1 MLVFL
6 ILIPT
11 IASNSDNSQFINIYY
26 GDYDESIFEKCV
38 NIPVVAAINDTSG
51 LVGTARICLLKTNN
65 NMIVLDARTSVDQ
78 TTIESIIDAI
88 KYVEKR
94 TGVKNDY
101 FISYDLNSRFVS
113 GKSTGA
119 SIALGMITLIENKD
133 FSSFIITG
141 AINEQG
147 DLLET
152 GGLLIKIL
160 SVSKTPITNIIVAN
174 GQKSLTVYEQ
184 YNNRFLAKN
193 IDLFEYAKK
202 LEINYIEIKN
212 IGEGI
217 LLTLNE
223 KV

>member
-1 MLVFL
+1 MLVSL

-11 IASNSDNSQFINIYY
+11 IASNSDNSQFVNIYY

-38 NIPVVAAINDTSG
+38 NIPVVAAINDNSG

-78 TTIESIIDAI
+78 TTVESIVDAI
-88 KYVEKR
+88 KYVEKKTR
-94 TGVKNDY
+94 IKKDY
-101 FISYDLNSRFVS
+101 FISYDLNSKSVT

-119 SIALGMITLIENKD
+119 SIALGMIALIENKD
-133 FSSFIITG
+133 FNSFIITG

-160 SVSKTPITNIIVAN
+160 SVSKTPVKNIIVAS
-174 GQKSLTVYEQ
+174 GQKTMTVYEQ
-184 YNNRFLAKN
+184 YNNRLLAKN
-193 IDLFEYAKK
+193 INLFEYGEK
-202 LEINYIEIKN
+202 LGVNYIEIKN
-212 IGEGI
+212 IEEGI